1 MSRRIINLDEISYR
15 SWPPAFAPPANSK
28 QTFDA
33 RTGDVASVIGA
44 RKLGYN
50 ITEIAPGSAAFP
62 FHNHR
67 VNEEMFFVLEGG
79 GELRLGSERLALRVG
94 DFIACPPGDQ
104 ETAHQIVNTGAQ
116 PLRFLA
122 VSTVLDPEI
131 CEYPD
136 SGKFSV
142 SEKRRNADG
151 TSEGFRHVGRH
162 VDQRDY
168 WEGE

>member
-1 MSRRIINLDEISYR
+1 MARRVLNLDEVEYR
-15 SWPPAFAPPANSK
+15 AAPAVFAPPTDSK
-28 QTFDA
+28 QRFEA
-33 RTGDVASVIGA
+33 RTGQVAGILGA

-50 ITEIAPGSAAFP
+50 ITEIAPGAAAFP

-67 VNEEMFFVLEGG
+67 VNEEMFFVLEGN
-79 GELRLGSERLALRVG
+79 GELRLGDERLPLRSG
-94 DFIACPPGDQ
+94 DFIACPPGD
-104 ETAHQIVNTGAQ
+104 ETTAHQILNTGSQ
-116 PLRFLA
+116 PLRVLA

-142 SEKRRNADG
+142 SEKRRNPDG

-162 VDQRDY
+162 VDKRDY

>member
-1 MSRRIINLDEISYR
+1 MTRRILNLDEVTYR
-15 SWPPAFAPPANSK
+15 SPPPVFAPPVDSK
-28 QTFDA
+28 QRFDA
-33 RTGDVASVIGA
+33 RTGDVGVVIGA

-50 ITEIAPGSAAFP
+50 VTEIAPSAAAFP

-67 VNEEMFFVLEGG
+67 VNEEMFFVLEGA
-79 GELRLGSERLALRVG
+79 GELRLGHDRFALRPG

-104 ETAHQIVNTGAQ
+104 ETAHQIINTGTQ

-122 VSTVLDPEI
+122 VSSVLDPEI

-142 SEKRRNADG
+142 SEKRRKPDG

-162 VDQRDY
+162 IDKRDY